1 MIHFYSRP
9 CGRGDRLC
17 TLSKTYLYHFYSRP
31 CGRGDVGRGAVRI
44 QLYNFYSRPCGRGD
58 GKGIRAHERNRHF
71 YSRPCGRGDPLP
83 GLYCENTLI
92 STHAP
97 AGGATICAIVVR
109 DSLPAFLLTPLREGR
124 HKFHPFPVRLFRIST
139 HAPAGGATGT
149 GKEALTSEGN
159 FYSRPCGRG
168 DGSMIPGRNACL

>member
-1 MIHFYSRP
+1 MASADGGLFLLTPLREGRPSPAPAPRRSRTSFLLTP
-9 CGRGDRLC
+9 LREGRHSPR
-17 TLSKTYLYHFYSRP
+17 TSKNSTATY
-31 CGRGDVGRGAVRI
+31 
-44 QLYNFYSRPCGRGD
+44 
-58 GKGIRAHERNRHF
+58 F

-92 STHAP
+92 SSHAP